1 MEIYKKEQYTFKRQ
15 VGDGQFDCRTEDV
28 IFDGEKVNAIIMAYI
43 NTITFDDTG
52 FIKFSDGGGII
63 NGEYF
68 DKMLKAE
75 YSPCNEVRAELKQAK
90 ELLAKFKSALAKSKK

>member
-1 MEIYKKEQYTFKRQ
+1 MEIDKKEQYTFKRQ

-43 NTITFDDTG
+43 NTITFNDTG
-52 FIKFSDGGGII
+52 FIKFADKGAIV
-63 NGEYF
+63 NEEYF

-75 YSPCNEVRAELKQAK
+75 YSPCDEVRAELKQTK
-90 ELLAKFKSALAKSKK
+90 ELLSRIKGAVANF